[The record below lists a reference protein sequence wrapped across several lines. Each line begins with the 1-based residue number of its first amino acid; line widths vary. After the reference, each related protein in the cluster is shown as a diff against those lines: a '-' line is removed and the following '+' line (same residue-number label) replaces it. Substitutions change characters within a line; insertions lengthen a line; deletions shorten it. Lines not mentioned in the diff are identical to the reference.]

1 MRGWIRAGLMGVAVW
16 LLAVL
21 ALTPP
26 LTVEA
31 QAQFG
36 TNWTAQFFNTTDLT
50 GPVVATAVYP
60 TGINQTWPD
69 GFPRDGANNL
79 VPGVNNSNYSAR
91 FTTVQTLPAGNYTF
105 ILTFDD
111 GVRFKIDNTIVID
124 EFQGGSVRTR
134 QAVVALTGG
143 TYTLT
148 VEYLQVI
155 NEAVL
160 QVSWLTTAVG
170 GTPGVVPTVGPS
182 PTPAPIATG
191 QVVRVRGLAVRTGPY
206 LGASMVGIARP
217 GTQYALLAK
226 NNSEGPFTWY
236 LIQLTETR
244 RGWASGRYLEVAG
257 NLDAIPFQ
265 NTIFDQIDGAPDIGV
280 IGQTRSVMNIRVRP
294 SERTAR
300 LGQVPW
306 GDQVSII
313 GRTRQGGLDFWYQIR
328 YNGIVGWILAD
339 FVRVRSGFIDAVP
352 VR

>member
-1 MRGWIRAGLMGVAVW
+1 MRGWIRAGLIGVAGW

-21 ALTPP
+21 ALTPAV
-26 LTVEA
+26 TVEA

-36 TNWTAQFFNTTDLT
+36 TNWTAQFFNNTTLT
-50 GPVVATAVYP
+50 APAVATAAYP

-69 GFPRDGANNL
+69 GFPRDGANNI
-79 VPGVNNSNYSAR
+79 VSGVNNNNYSAR

-105 ILTFDD
+105 ILTYDD
-111 GVRFKIDNTIVID
+111 GVLFKIDSTIVID
-124 EFQGGSVRTR
+124 DFQGGSVRTR
-134 QAVVALTGG
+134 QAAVALTGG

-148 VEYLQVI
+148 VEYLQI
-155 NEAVL
+155 TSEAVL
-160 QVSWLTTAVG
+160 QVSWLVG
-170 GTPGVVPTVGPS
+170 AGGMPSVVGPT

-206 LGASMVGIARP
+206 IGASLVGVARP

-236 LIQLTETR
+236 LIQLSETR

-265 NTIFDQIDGAPDIGV
+265 NTIFDEIGNAPDIGV
-280 IGQTRSVMNIRVRP
+280 VGQTRSVMNIRARP
-294 SERTAR
+294 SERTAL

-313 GRTRQGGLDFWYQIR
+313 GRTRQGGSDFWYQIR
-328 YNGIVGWILAD
+328 YNGIVGWILAG

>member
-1 MRGWIRAGLMGVAVW
+1 MRGWIRAGLMGAAVW
-16 LLAVL
+16 LLAAL
-21 ALTPP
+21 ALNPT

-36 TNWTAQFFNTTDLT
+36 TNWTAQFFNTPDLT

-79 VPGVNNSNYSAR
+79 VAGVNNTNYSAR

-111 GVRFKIDNTIVID
+111 GVRFKIDSTTVID
-124 EFQGGSVRTR
+124 DFQGGSVRTR

-160 QVSWLTTAVG
+160 QVSWLTTAVS
-170 GTPGVVPTVGPS
+170 GTPGVVPTFGPT

-217 GTQYALLAK
+217 GTPYPLLAK

>member
-1 MRGWIRAGLMGVAVW
+1 MRGWIRAGLMGVAGW

-21 ALTPP
+21 ALTPAV
-26 LTVEA
+26 TVEA

-50 GPVVATAVYP
+50 GPVVGTAAYP

-69 GFPRDGANNL
+69 GFPRDGANNI
-79 VPGVNNSNYSAR
+79 VPGVNNNNYSAR

-111 GVRFKIDNTIVID
+111 GVRFKIDSTIVID
-124 EFQGGSVRTR
+124 DFQGGSVRTR
-134 QAVVALTGG
+134 QAAVALTGG

-160 QVSWLTTAVG
+160 QVSWLVGAG
-170 GTPGVVPTVGPS
+170 GTPSVTGPT

-206 LGASMVGIARP
+206 VGASLVGVARP
-217 GTQYALLAK
+217 GTQYTLLAK

-280 IGQTRSVMNIRVRP
+280 IGQTRSVMNIRARP
-294 SERTAR
+294 SERTAL

-313 GRTRQGGLDFWYQIR
+313 GRTRQGGSDFWYQIR
-328 YNGIVGWILAD
+328 YNGIVGWILAG

>member
-1 MRGWIRAGLMGVAVW
+1 MRGWIRAGLIGGAVW
-16 LLAVL
+16 MLAVL
-21 ALTPP
+21 ALTPTA
-26 LTVEA
+26 TVEA

-36 TNWTAQFFNTTDLT
+36 SNWTAQFYNSTDLT
-50 GPVVATAVYP
+50 GPVVATAAYP
-60 TGINQTWPD
+60 TGINQNWAD

-79 VPGVNNSNYSAR
+79 VTGMGNSNYSAR

-105 ILTFDD
+105 ILTYDD
-111 GVRFKIDNTIVID
+111 GARLKIDSTVVID
-124 EFQGGSVRTR
+124 DFQGGAVRTN
-134 QAVVALTGG
+134 QALVSLTGG
-143 TYTLT
+143 TYTIT
-148 VEYLQVI
+148 VEYLQIINQGVI
-155 NEAVL
+155 
-160 QVSWLTTAVG
+160 QVSWLFGAG
-170 GTPGVVPTVGPS
+170 GTPGFIPTVGPT

-206 LGASMVGIARP
+206 IGASFVGVARP
-217 GTQYALLAK
+217 GTQYPLLAK

-265 NTIFDQIDGAPDIGV
+265 NTVFDQIDGAPDIGV
-280 IGQTRSVMNIRVRP
+280 IGQTRAVMNIRVRP

-300 LGQVPW
+300 IGQVPW

-313 GRTRQGGLDFWYQIR
+313 GRTRQGGSDFWYHIR